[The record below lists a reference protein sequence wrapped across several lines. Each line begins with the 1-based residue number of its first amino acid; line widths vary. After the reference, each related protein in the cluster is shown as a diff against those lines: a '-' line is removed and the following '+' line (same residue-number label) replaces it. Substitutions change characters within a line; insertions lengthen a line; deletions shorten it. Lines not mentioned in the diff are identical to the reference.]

1 MLSSLDYTLT
11 KIKHKKVKKETFAQN
26 WNLTATHCSHI
37 SLQLGKEENFIR
49 LIYFLILLQGNF
61 SNWRY
66 LYAIEF
72 KCIFLSFFS
81 ESVRKYIS
89 VKTHWHLN
97 QLIGLLCIS
106 IFRFLWDRGLY
117 QTGFSNNYRLTTEN
131 LDAQNNT
138 ADK

>member
-1 MLSSLDYTLT
+1 MLSPLDYTLT
-11 KIKHKKVKKETFAQN
+11 KTKHKKVKKETFAQN
-26 WNLTATHCSHI
+26 WNLTATPSPHI
-37 SLQLGKEENFIR
+37 SLQLGEEENFIW
-49 LIYFLILLQGNF
+49 LIYFPILLQGNF

-138 ADK
+138 TDK